1 MSQSMNGMEFYSSGI
16 SETDNLTC
24 NNISCNNISSNG
36 IVTNTL
42 TSQQMNTTT
51 IVATTFSGTTANID
65 SAIHVGIGEIII
77 YNGDIFIIVG
87 NGNLIVSRHVKG
99 ELLDL
104 GGNVLTS
111 NIVANLNG
119 LTYNVQ
125 NSLSRIIN
133 DSDDIVLG
141 TTAESIIVP
150 GLIDCYG
157 EITCKKLNIS
167 FGSGA
172 SLDYYILSNLQGLTS
187 NVESELKKTRS
198 NSGLAVTS
206 GINNTIFGNFSS
218 PQLKTGSYNV
228 SIGQDTLTDLVSGSN
243 NIGIGYDAGK
253 KITGSYNTCIG
264 FESGQDITA
273 NYTQS
278 VALGYQAKFDS
289 SNQIS
294 IGTTNETTVI
304 KGKLNVEKLST
315 FTLPVVCSA
324 TPTLSS
330 HLVNKSYVDSFIS
343 PKVKFGQCRATTNTV
358 NTVFFSTPFPVGSL
372 PIVQLTVN
380 YIGNGTLPG
389 FVYLADYAYTY
400 FAYGYLYNNAHAES
414 LVLINWLA
422 MIP

>member
-1 MSQSMNGMEFYSSGI
+1 MSQSMNGMELYSSGI

-36 IVTNTL
+36 IITNTL

-51 IVATTFSGTTANID
+51 IVASNFSGTTANID
-65 SAIHVGIGEIII
+65 NSIHVGIGEIII
-77 YNGDIFIIVG
+77 YNGDIIVG
-87 NGNLIVSRHVKG
+87 NGNLIASRHLKG
-99 ELLDL
+99 ELLDI
-104 GGNVLTS
+104 GGNVLTG
-111 NIVANLNG
+111 NIVSNLNG

-133 DSDDIVLG
+133 VSDEIVIGNTGENILFK
-141 TTAESIIVP
+141 
-150 GLIDCYG
+150 GLIECND

-172 SLDYYILSNLQGLTS
+172 SLDYTILSNLEGLTS
-187 NVESELKKTRS
+187 NVESEIKKTRS
-198 NSGLAVTS
+198 NSGLSLTT
-206 GINNTIFGNFSS
+206 GINNSIFGNFSS
-218 PQLKTGSYNV
+218 PLLKTGSYNV
-228 SIGQDTLTDLVSGSN
+228 SIGQDTLTDLVSGSYN
-243 NIGIGYDAGK
+243 VGIGYDAGK
-253 KITGSYNTCIG
+253 KITGSYNVGIG
-264 FESGQDITA
+264 YESGQDITA

-304 KGKLNVEKLST
+304 KGKLNVEKLTT

-324 TPTLSS
+324 TPTLAS

-343 PKVKFGQCRATTNTV
+343 PKVKFGQYRATTNNV
-358 NTVFFSTPFPVGSL
+358 NTVFFPTPFPVGSL

-380 YIGNGTLPG
+380 YIGSGTIQG
-389 FVYLADYAYTY
+389 FVYVADYAYSY

-414 LVLINWLA
+414 LVLINWMA